1 MATLI
6 KLGEEVTVGD
16 TAVEYVLDETLQGID
31 KPIFTAAIYTASDNS
46 GTIKFSVGVTPPA
59 AQRAVAADK
68 NVIMSG
74 IQNGFRNLWALGSAA
89 GQKFTVS

>member
-1 MATLI
+1 MATTI
-6 KLGEEVTVGD
+6 KLGEEVTVG
-16 TAVEYVLDETLQGID
+16 TTPVEYVIDETVAYVE
-31 KPIFTAAIYTASDNS
+31 KPEFIAAIYTAVANA
-46 GTIKFSVGVTPPA
+46 GTIQFSVGVTPPG

-74 IQNGFRNLWALGSAA
+74 IQNGFRNLWAVGSIA

>member
-1 MATLI
+1 MATI
-6 KLGEEVTVGD
+6 KIGEEVTVGTTAIEYVID
-16 TAVEYVLDETLQGID
+16 TQDGNYVAAPGFTAEIWTAVG
-31 KPIFTAAIYTASDNS
+31 NS

-68 NVIMSG
+68 TFKMQG
-74 IQNGFRNLWALGSAA
+74 IKNGFRNLWAVGSAA

>member
-1 MATLI
+1 MATTI

-16 TAVEYVLDETLQGID
+16 SAVEYVIDESTAVISTPD
-31 KPIFTAAIYTASDNS
+31 FTAAIYTDTGNS

-59 AQRAVAADK
+59 GQRAVAADK
-68 NVIMSG
+68 NIIMSG

>member
-1 MATLI
+1 MATTI

-16 TAVEYVLDETLQGID
+16 TAVEYVIDETTASIS
-31 KPIFTAAIYTASDNS
+31 KPDFTAAIYTDTGNS

-59 AQRAVAADK
+59 EQRAVAADK